1 MRSMV
6 EQVVDVLNNTDFNEN
21 ALGKSL
27 SQMGYGKT
35 RYDKKSKMQYRP
47 ADPTFFRNDPHWMK
61 NKRNVK
67 FLRKRLIHQ
76 EKERRR
82 KLMKKRYPND
92 PLEWNGTRWVVK
104 TSESMNVLENDE
116 RDREKER
123 ERKHL
128 KMRYPDAPLRW
139 NGRKWVLGKK
149 KPSWKEIDS
158 RRKKLSEE
166 IEHLEEISLRTGSI
180 GVFLAKVK
188 QYGNKIDQGISR
200 LRSLSNE
207 LKQSKDESDR
217 NRIHGEIVKVD
228 SDVLFG
234 LRKMTI
240 YTSLLSGVSGL
251 GNDRSYKLLKKM
263 EKQKR
268 R

>member
-1 MRSMV
+1 
-6 EQVVDVLNNTDFNEN
+6 
-21 ALGKSL
+21 
-27 SQMGYGKT
+27 
-35 RYDKKSKMQYRP
+35 
-47 ADPTFFRNDPHWMK
+47 MK
-61 NKRNVK
+61 NKKNVK
-67 FLRKRLIHQ
+67 FLRKRLIDQ
-76 EKERRR
+76 EIERRR
-82 KLMKKRYPND
+82 KLMKKKHPND
-92 PLEWNGTRWVVK
+92 PLEWTGTRWVVK
-104 TSESMNVLENDE
+104 TSESMNVREND
-116 RDREKER
+116 ER

-128 KMRYPDAPLRW
+128 KMRYPNVPLRW

-200 LRSLSNE
+200 LRSLSND

-217 NRIHGEIVKVD
+217 NRIHGEIVKVE
-228 SDVLFG
+228 SDVLLG
-234 LRKMTI
+234 LRKMSI
-240 YTSLLSGVSGL
+240 YNSLLSGVSGL

>member
-1 MRSMV
+1 MV
-6 EQVVDVLNNTDFNEN
+6 EQVVDVLDNTDFNEN

-35 RYDKKSKMQYRP
+35 RYDKKSKIVYRP

-61 NKRNVK
+61 NKKNVK
-67 FLRKRLIHQ
+67 FLRKRLIDQ

-92 PLEWNGTRWVVK
+92 PLEWSGSRWVVK
-104 TSESMNVLENDE
+104 TSESMNVREND
-116 RDREKER
+116 ER

-128 KMRYPDAPLRW
+128 KMRYPNVPLRW

-180 GVFLAKVK
+180 GIFLAKVK
-188 QYGNKIDQGISR
+188 QYGNKVDQGISR
-200 LRSLSNE
+200 LRGLSSD

-217 NRIHGEIVKVD
+217 NRIHGEIVKVE
-228 SDVLFG
+228 SDVLLG
-234 LRKMTI
+234 LRKMSI
-240 YTSLLSGVSGL
+240 YNSLLSGVSGL

>member
-1 MRSMV
+1 MV
-6 EQVVDVLNNTDFNEN
+6 DQVVDVLDNTDFNEN

-35 RYDKKSKMQYRP
+35 RYDKKSKIVYRP

-61 NKRNVK
+61 NKKNVK
-67 FLRKRLIHQ
+67 FLRKRLIDQ
-76 EKERRR
+76 EIERRR
-82 KLMKKRYPND
+82 KLMKKKHPND
-92 PLEWNGTRWVVK
+92 PLEWTGTRWVVK
-104 TSESMNVLENDE
+104 TSESMNVREND
-116 RDREKER
+116 ER

-128 KMRYPDAPLRW
+128 KMRYPNVPLRW

-180 GVFLAKVK
+180 GIFLAKVK
-188 QYGNKIDQGISR
+188 QYGNKVDQGISR
-200 LRSLSNE
+200 LRGLSSD

-217 NRIHGEIVKVD
+217 NRIHGEIVKVE
-228 SDVLFG
+228 SDVLLG
-234 LRKMTI
+234 LRKMSI
-240 YTSLLSGVSGL
+240 YNSLLSGVSGL

>member
-1 MRSMV
+1 MV
-6 EQVVDVLNNTDFNEN
+6 ERVVDVLDNTDPSE
-21 ALGKSL
+21 SV
-27 SQMGYGKT
+27 
-35 RYDKKSKMQYRP
+35 
-47 ADPTFFRNDPHWMK
+47 FR
-61 NKRNVK
+61 
-67 FLRKRLIHQ
+67 
-76 EKERRR
+76 
-82 KLMKKRYPND
+82 
-92 PLEWNGTRWVVK
+92 NGTRWVVK
-104 TSESMNVLENDE
+104 TPESVDVLEKDE
-116 RDREKER
+116 PDREKER
-123 ERKHL
+123 QRKEL
-128 KMRYPDAPLRW
+128 KMRYPKVPLRW
-139 NGRKWVLGKK
+139 NGRRWILGRK

-158 RRKKLSEE
+158 KRKKLSEE

>member
-1 MRSMV
+1 MKTMV
-6 EQVVDVLNNTDFNEN
+6 EQVVDVLDNTDFNEN

-35 RYDKKSKMQYRP
+35 RYDKKSKIVYRP

-61 NKRNVK
+61 NKKNVK
-67 FLRKRLIHQ
+67 FLRKRLIDQ

-92 PLEWNGTRWVVK
+92 PLEWSGSRWVVK
-104 TSESMNVLENDE
+104 TSESMNVREND
-116 RDREKER
+116 ER

-128 KMRYPDAPLRW
+128 KMRYPNVPLRW

-188 QYGNKIDQGISR
+188 QYGNKVDQGISR
-200 LRSLSNE
+200 LRGLSSD

-217 NRIHGEIVKVD
+217 NRIHGEIVKVE
-228 SDVLFG
+228 SDVLLG
-234 LRKMTI
+234 LRKMSI
-240 YTSLLSGVSGL
+240 YNSLLSGVSGL

>member
-6 EQVVDVLNNTDFNEN
+6 EQVVDVLDNTDFNEN

-35 RYDKKSKMQYRP
+35 RYDKKSKIVYRP

-67 FLRKRLIHQ
+67 FLRKRLIDQ

-92 PLEWNGTRWVVK
+92 PLEWSGSRWVVK
-104 TSESMNVLENDE
+104 TSESMNVREND
-116 RDREKER
+116 ER

-128 KMRYPDAPLRW
+128 KMRYPNVPLRW

-188 QYGNKIDQGISR
+188 QYGNKVDQGISR
-200 LRSLSNE
+200 LRGLSSD

-217 NRIHGEIVKVD
+217 NRIHGEIVKVE
-228 SDVLFG
+228 SDVLLG
-234 LRKMTI
+234 LRKMSI
-240 YTSLLSGVSGL
+240 YNSLLSGVSGL